1 MQSPLKKPGT
11 GETSSSDDDDDD
23 DDKLG
28 DGGDDDTNKEKQA
41 PSAPLPTAS
50 KRLLRGGE
58 EDNLDESC
66 RDEEEEEEEEEGD
79 GDAGAGGAH
88 GMHEADDDDDE
99 FDGEEE
105 ENNDDDEDDEDEN
118 VPYPDA
124 DRWVWNGYLSRW
136 LRRSEDHQCIGEFD
150 PEPCVRACC
159 RAVSSSSPNDSSTSL
174 CRRQL
179 WTGFGNGG
187 KKDVLLLDTF
197 EHPSL
202 GAESCVVVSVYTLEA
217 VGCIMV
223 MCCPESFR
231 VYASHHKHSG
241 VVTFSGTIDDR
252 DSHIERGVM
261 AARVFEGSGLALSLP
276 EEVWALKPN
285 SNPIVIGGEPM
296 VVDLDGDTRRS
307 ARARIQAEQAATR
320 AAEEAAAARADAL
333 SRREGELAKLRL
345 GHGSTT
351 PPPKKRGKEDDEN
364 DRGDGDS
371 GSKDGKVPS
380 VALQPGQ
387 YVEQPDG
394 KGGVKVSLIASE
406 ARKYGWTATASATKQ
421 VRASEVKV
429 LSPTTGKSRYDARML
444 LLLEEQRVLEEARKE
459 KKKATQATN
468 ERKEKRRQE
477 RKRNKQEKDQLAADE
492 ESARQAETA
501 AKAQAD
507 AKAEAQAKAQAD
519 ADARETRDKALAD
532 GGGIA
537 AAQHAML
544 EKMQEQ
550 LRSMQESVALS
561 EQRAIKAEADSKRQA
576 EAHAKERADRLEA
589 EVKAKTDADAQALVD
604 AQAQA
609 RADAEA
615 QEKAQ
620 KDAADSAFRSHAH
633 EGTGAGHSN
642 RNGLATLIA
651 QGGGGGATN
660 PMANLALAMLQQEN
674 HAAAMERSSERN
686 QNHLMMML
694 QAALQNK

>member
-23 DDKLG
+23 NDKLG
-28 DGGDDDTNKEKQA
+28 DGGDDDTNKEKQG

-66 RDEEEEEEEEEGD
+66 RDDDEEEEEEEAD
-79 GDAGAGGAH
+79 GDAAGAGGAH

-105 ENNDDDEDDEDEN
+105 ENNEDDEDDEDEN

-150 PEPCVRACC
+150 SEPCVRACC
-159 RAVSSSSPNDSSTSL
+159 RAVSSSSPYDSSTSL

-187 KKDVLLLDTF
+187 KKDVLLLDKF

-223 MCCPESFR
+223 MCCPESFC

-241 VVTFSGTIDDR
+241 VVAFSGTIDDR

-320 AAEEAAAARADAL
+320 AAEEAAAARADAS
-333 SRREGELAKLRL
+333 SRREGELAKLRSDD
-345 GHGSTT
+345 GSTT

-364 DRGDGDS
+364 DRADGDS

-380 VALQPGQ
+380 VTLQPGQ

-394 KGGVKVSLIASE
+394 KGGAKVSLIAPE

-444 LLLEEQRVLEEARKE
+444 LLLEEKRVLEEARKE
-459 KKKATQATN
+459 KEKAMQATN

-477 RKRNKQEKDQLAADE
+477 RKMKKQEKDQSAADE

-519 ADARETRDKALAD
+519 SDARLAD

-544 EKMQEQ
+544 GKMQEQ
-550 LRSMQESVALS
+550 LRSMQEPVALS

-576 EAHAKERADRLEA
+576 EAYAKERADRQEA

-660 PMANLALAMLQQEN
+660 PMVNLALAMLQQEN

>member
-1 MQSPLKKPGT
+1 M
-11 GETSSSDDDDDD
+11 
-23 DDKLG
+23 
-28 DGGDDDTNKEKQA
+28 
-41 PSAPLPTAS
+41 
-50 KRLLRGGE
+50 
-58 EDNLDESC
+58 
-66 RDEEEEEEEEEGD
+66 
-79 GDAGAGGAH
+79 
-88 GMHEADDDDDE
+88 
-99 FDGEEE
+99 
-105 ENNDDDEDDEDEN
+105 
-118 VPYPDA
+118 
-124 DRWVWNGYLSRW
+124 
-136 LRRSEDHQCIGEFD
+136 
-150 PEPCVRACC
+150 CVRACC
-159 RAVSSSSPNDSSTSL
+159 RAVSSSSPNGSSTSL

-320 AAEEAAAARADAL
+320 AAEEAAAARADA
-333 SRREGELAKLRL
+333 STRREGELAKLRS
-345 GHGSTT
+345 GGGSTT

-364 DRGDGDS
+364 DRDDGDS

-387 YVEQPDG
+387 YVEQPDE
-394 KGGVKVSLIASE
+394 KGGAKVSLIASE

-444 LLLEEQRVLEEARKE
+444 RLLEEKRVLEEARKE
-459 KKKATQATN
+459 KEKAMQATN

-477 RKRNKQEKDQLAADE
+477 RKMKKQEQDQLAADE

-507 AKAEAQAKAQAD
+507 AKAEAQATAQAD
-519 ADARETRDKALAD
+519 ADARLAD

-576 EAHAKERADRLEA
+576 EAYAKERAYRQEA
-589 EVKAKTDADAQALVD
+589 EVKAKTGADAQALVD

-615 QEKAQ
+615 QEKAK
-620 KDAADSAFRSHAH
+620 KDASDSAFRSHAH

-660 PMANLALAMLQQEN
+660 PMENLALAMLQQEN